1 MELRL
6 LQYSYKY
13 DCQGTDE
20 EGTDYALVEV
30 PVGASFEIARSLL
43 LNVKYHNQC
52 RITIDSVVD
61 KTIHWYKWRV

>member
-20 EGTDYALVEV
+20 EGTDFALVEV
-30 PVGASFEIARSLL
+30 PVGASFEIARSVLI
-43 LNVKYHNQC
+43 NAKYRNQHE
-52 RITIDSVVD
+52 IIIDSVVD
-61 KTIHWYKWRV
+61 KTIHWG